1 MQTTPEQQAQ
11 QLREEIRRHDVLYHV
26 RDNPE
31 LTDSQYDELVN
42 RLKTLEQQHPELITP
57 DSPTQRVGAAPSG
70 EFKPVK
76 HEKPMLSL
84 DNCYEDAG
92 FEQWVEKV
100 RKGLLQENFELVA
113 EAKIDGLSCALVYR
127 DGVLAQAATRGDG
140 ETGEDVTANARAIK
154 AIPLKLSATLPGET
168 EIRGEVYMDKADFEK
183 LNREQ
188 TEKGLEPFANPR
200 NAAAGSLRQK
210 NPAVTAG
217 RRLKF
222 FAHSFGRL
230 PEGRPDH
237 FAFLNDCEKWGIPV
251 CPVRQLCATP
261 QEALAFYKKYEEL
274 RDTLG
279 YEIDG
284 IVIKVNSRR
293 QQELLGFTSK
303 SPRWAIAFKYP
314 ARRAQTKLKNI
325 IYSVGRTGVVTP
337 VAELEPVQCAGVT
350 IASAT
355 LHNYDEV
362 ARLGLKIGDQVVLER
377 AGDVIPKIIK
387 AVEEARD
394 GSEKTPD
401 APQNCPSCGH
411 HLYKDAD
418 KVAWR
423 CVNKA
428 CPAQFREA
436 LLHFASRDAMDING
450 FGDAVVDELLSR
462 GQLKDFSD
470 IYALTK
476 EDLLALPLFKEKKAD
491 KLLSA
496 IAESKKRPLSR
507 LLNALGIP
515 HTGEK
520 TARTLAERFGTLDAL
535 LKSSREDFTTVPDV
549 GPVLAQSLQDFLRDQ
564 STAELVEKM
573 RRAELNFEEP
583 KTDKKGLA
591 FQGMTI
597 VFTGELKQL
606 TRQQAQLK
614 VRELGGKDSGSI
626 SAKTSL
632 VVAGENAGSKLDKAQ
647 KLGVPIIDEDEFLRR
662 CAAL

>member
-1 MQTTPEQQAQ
+1 
-11 QLREEIRRHDVLYHV
+11 LRAEIRRHDILYHV

-31 LTDSQYDELVN
+31 ITDSQYDELVK
-42 RLKTLEQQHPELITP
+42 RLKELELQHPELVTP

-70 EFKPVK
+70 EFKTIK

-84 DNCYEDAG
+84 DNCYEEAG
-92 FEQWVEKV
+92 FEQWVEKA
-100 RKGLLQENFELVA
+100 RKGLLQDNFELVA

-154 AIPLKLSATLPGET
+154 AIPLRLSEKLQGET

-183 LNREQ
+183 LNYEQ
-188 TEKGLEPFANPR
+188 ANKGLEPFANPR

-210 NPAVTAG
+210 NPAITAQ

-230 PEGRPDH
+230 PQGRHAPDH
-237 FAFLNDCEKWGIPV
+237 FAFLDACESWGIPV
-251 CPVRQLCATP
+251 CPVRKLCATP
-261 QEALAFYKKYEEL
+261 QEALAFYKKYEGL

-279 YEIDG
+279 YDIDG

-293 QQELLGFTSK
+293 QQEVLGFTSK
-303 SPRWAIAFKYP
+303 SPRWAVAFKYP

-337 VAELEPVQCAGVT
+337 VAELQPVECAGVIIT
-350 IASAT
+350 SAT

-362 ARLGLKIGDQVVLER
+362 QRLGLKIGDQVILER

-387 AVEEARD
+387 AVEEART
-394 GSEKTPD
+394 GAETPPP

-450 FGDAVVDELLSR
+450 LGDAVVDELLSR
-462 GQLKDFSD
+462 GQLKDFSG

-476 EDLLALPLFKEKKAD
+476 EQLLALPLFKEKKAEN
-491 KLLSA
+491 LLKA
-496 IAESKKRPLSR
+496 IEESKKRPLSR

-515 HTGEK
+515 HAGEK
-520 TARTLAERFGTLDAL
+520 TARTLAERFENFDAL
-535 LKSSREDFTTVPDV
+535 MKASRDEFIAVPDV
-549 GPVLAQSLQDFLRDQ
+549 GPVLAQSLEDFLRDPA
-564 STAELVEKM
+564 TAEIAEKL
-573 RRAELNFEEP
+573 RAAGLNFTEP
-583 KTDKKGLA
+583 RTEKKGLA
-591 FQGMTI
+591 FQGMTV

-614 VRELGGKDSGSI
+614 VRELGGKDSSSI

-632 VVAGENAGSKLDKAQ
+632 VVAGEAAGSKLDKAR
-647 KLGVPIIDEDEFLRR
+647 KLNIPVIDEDEFLRR
-662 CAAL
+662 CAS